1 MRWSD
6 NIRRVAHL
14 RARIF
19 RHPLSRR
26 TVENLYFFYRTY
38 CKFGSEVVT
47 GKKGKSEDDNWNQ
60 TRELGRYISRE
71 RNSGE
76 SFEMRSS
83 RSSLSRVIESVNFSW
98 NLPSLVPPS
107 PIHRMVNVAFRKFC
121 DEDRLTSPHR
131 PTARIQDINISSA
144 NGLYLYDWN
153 WPFSTSFSLPLYP
166 YDQNQIH
173 QVLSSDKVQRINTPI
188 VQLHFRT
195 TTQTNNEQEKSQVLE
210 LDKSELETVI
220 ASLEE
225 AKEALARLNDTN
237 SKK

>member
-107 PIHRMVNVAFRKFC
+107 PIHRMVNDAFRKFC
-121 DEDRLTSPHR
+121 VEDRLTSPHR
-131 PTARIQDINISSA
+131 PTARIQDSNKSSA

-153 WPFSTSFSLPLYP
+153 WPFSTSFSLPLHP
-166 YDQNQIH
+166 VWPKPD
-173 QVLSSDKVQRINTPI
+173 SS
-188 VQLHFRT
+188 
-195 TTQTNNEQEKSQVLE
+195 SALE
-210 LDKSELETVI
+210 W
-220 ASLEE
+220 
-225 AKEALARLNDTN
+225 
-237 SKK
+237 

>member
-107 PIHRMVNVAFRKFC
+107 PIHRMVNDAFRKFC

-131 PTARIQDINISSA
+131 PTARIQILIYRQRTGCIYTIETDHFQPPFLFLLIRMTKTRFIKCSRVIRFSA
-144 NGLYLYDWN
+144 
-153 WPFSTSFSLPLYP
+153 ST
-166 YDQNQIH
+166 
-173 QVLSSDKVQRINTPI
+173 R
-188 VQLHFRT
+188 R
-195 TTQTNNEQEKSQVLE
+195 
-210 LDKSELETVI
+210 
-220 ASLEE
+220 
-225 AKEALARLNDTN
+225 
-237 SKK
+237 